1 MHTTHSER
9 DADHFEEPIRVS
21 RLTTDDNRFEINC
34 SICNQVYYTDVESI
48 AQMNRTVELGLDNPF
63 VCEECAE
70 NYEVM
75 SHQR

>member
-9 DADHFEEPIRVS
+9 DADLFEEPIRVS
-21 RLTTDDNRFEINC
+21 RLTTVENRFEINC
-34 SICNQVYYTDVESI
+34 SLCNQVYYTDIDSI

-63 VCEECAE
+63 VCEECTE
-70 NYEVM
+70 NYEVI